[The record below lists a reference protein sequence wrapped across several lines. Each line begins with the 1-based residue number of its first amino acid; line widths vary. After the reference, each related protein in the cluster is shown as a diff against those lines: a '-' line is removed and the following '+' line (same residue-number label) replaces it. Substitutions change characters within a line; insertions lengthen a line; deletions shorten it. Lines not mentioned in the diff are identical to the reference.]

1 MDHTEEPRLFV
12 EFSHWDRLT
21 KARHELRIIRSEVR
35 RPYLAYCPCG
45 DFVLEAGNLDFV
57 SWAYRR
63 HINDDPSV
71 PADA

>member
-1 MDHTEEPRLFV
+1 MANTDPTTEPITE
-12 EFSHWDRLT
+12 
-21 KARHELRIIRSEVR
+21 ARHELRIIRAECEDRSYV
-35 RPYLAYCPCG
+35 AYCPCG
-45 DFVLEAGNLDFV
+45 AFVVETRNLGFV